1 MFTRGRLSKLP
12 SNLLFYQ
19 GVITNIMP
27 IIVELCKVAS
37 VCGCYEYV
45 AKKCTD
51 LRFIMIC
58 KVFLDSRLGG

>member
-19 GVITNIMP
+19 RVITNIMP

-37 VCGCYEYV
+37 VPGCYENV
-45 AKKCTD
+45 ANKYTY

-58 KVFLDSRLGG
+58 KVFFDLGLGG